1 MARTLDL
8 FQARSLARQI
18 VEEMAQQNITPVENQ
33 AHPNTIE
40 HITWMANEVAIG
52 RLSDENQ
59 ANRWIGFVQAGLI
72 FLSWSSLSVE
82 LARVIRFADTD
93 DYPLSY

>member
-8 FQARSLARQI
+8 TQARALCREI
-18 VEEMAQQNITPVENQ
+18 VNELELQNLHPTQ
-33 AHPNTIE
+33 GTPNTIE
-40 HITWMANEVAIG
+40 HIVWMANEVAIG

-59 ANRWIGFVQAGLI
+59 ANRWVGYVQAGLI
-72 FLSWSSLSVE
+72 FLSWSTLENE
-82 LARVIRFADTD
+82 LARIIRFADTD